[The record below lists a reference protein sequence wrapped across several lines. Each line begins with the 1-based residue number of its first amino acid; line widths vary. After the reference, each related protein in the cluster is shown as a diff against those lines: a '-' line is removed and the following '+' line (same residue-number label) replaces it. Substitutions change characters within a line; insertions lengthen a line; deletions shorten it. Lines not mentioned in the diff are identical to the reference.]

1 MSIQMLKGTLV
12 MTRFAF
18 LEVLRKKVILAGMFL
33 TCVYLLLFGLGLH
46 YLGANIGD
54 LQRQMAGFGL
64 FSMGFYLATFLTALI
79 AGFAG
84 VGAISGEIESGTAYA
99 LLAEPV
105 SRGQVLLGK
114 FLGYGLML
122 CAYAA
127 FFFFVLWGLMAWQ
140 FGVVL
145 PGPWTVLP
153 LFLLQPLI
161 MLALAFWGSTVMS
174 TLANGVVLFLLY
186 GIVLV
191 AGMIEQIG
199 AMMQTVGASAGASAS
214 VMINIGIVSSLILPV
229 DALYRRAVFVLLS
242 NTGNLL
248 GSLQSLGPFGSISV
262 PSPAMVVYAWV
273 YLVGCLLLAVYTFK
287 RRDI

>member
-1 MSIQMLKGTLV
+1 MLKGILV
-12 MTRFAF
+12 MARFAL
-18 LEVLRKKVILAGMFL
+18 LEVLRKKVVLAGVLL
-33 TCVYLLLFGLGLH
+33 TCVYLLLYGLGLH
-46 YLGANIGD
+46 YLGADIGPVE
-54 LQRQMAGFGL
+54 RQLAGFGL
-64 FSMGFYLATFLTALI
+64 FSMGFYLATFLTVLI

-105 SRGQVLLGK
+105 SRSQVLLGK
-114 FLGYGLML
+114 FAGYGLML
-122 CAYAA
+122 CVYAAA
-127 FFFFVLWGLMAWQ
+127 FFFLLWGLMAWQ

-153 LFLLQPLI
+153 LVLLQPLI
-161 MLALAFWGSTVMS
+161 ILALAFWGSTMFS
-174 TLANGVVLFLLY
+174 TLANGITIFLLY

-199 AMMQTVGASAGASAS
+199 GFLRMTGASAAAHAAG

-242 NTGNLL
+242 HT
-248 GSLQSLGPFGSISV
+248 GSLLKSLQALGPFGSVSV
-262 PSPAMVVYAWV
+262 PSQAMVVYAWV
-273 YLVGCLLLAVYTFK
+273 YLAVCLLLAVRSFK

>member
-1 MSIQMLKGTLV
+1 MQMLKGILV
-12 MTRFAF
+12 MARFAL
-18 LEVLRKKVILAGMFL
+18 LEVLRKKVVLAGMLL

-46 YLGANIGD
+46 YLGADIGAV
-54 LQRQMAGFGL
+54 QRQLAGFGL
-64 FSMGFYLATFLTALI
+64 FSMGFYLATFLTVLI

-105 SRGQVLLGK
+105 SRSQILLGK
-114 FLGYGLML
+114 YVGYGLMM

-161 MLALAFWGSTVMS
+161 ILALAFWGSTMMS
-174 TLANGVVLFLLY
+174 TLANGITIFLLY

-199 AMMQTVGASAGASAS
+199 AFIQMTGASAAAHAAS
-214 VMINIGIVSSLILPV
+214 VMINIGIVSSLVLPV

-242 NTGNLL
+242 HTGNLL
-248 GSLQSLGPFGSISV
+248 SSLQSLGPFGSVSV
-262 PSPAMVVYAWV
+262 PSQAMVVYAWI
-273 YLVGCLLLAVYTFK
+273 YLVACLLLAVRSFK

>member
-1 MSIQMLKGTLV
+1 MLKGILV
-12 MTRFAF
+12 MARFAL
-18 LEVLRKKVILAGMFL
+18 LEVLRKKVVLAGMLL

-46 YLGANIGD
+46 YLGANIGAV
-54 LQRQMAGFGL
+54 QRQLAGFGL
-64 FSMGFYLATFLTALI
+64 FSMGFYLSTFMTVLI

-105 SRGQVLLGK
+105 SRSQILLGK
-114 FLGYGLML
+114 FVGYGLMM

-161 MLALAFWGSTVMS
+161 ILALAFWGSTMMS
-174 TLANGVVLFLLY
+174 TLANGITIFLLY

-199 AMMQTVGASAGASAS
+199 TFIRMTGASAAAHAAG
-214 VMINIGIVSSLILPV
+214 VMINIGIVSSLVLPV

-248 GSLQSLGPFGSISV
+248 GSLQAIGPFGSVSV
-262 PSPAMVVYAWV
+262 PSQAMVVYAWV
-273 YLVGCLLLAVYTFK
+273 YLVGCLLLAVRSFK

>member
-1 MSIQMLKGTLV
+1 MFRGILV
-12 MTRFAF
+12 MARFAL
-18 LEVLRKKVILAGMFL
+18 LELLRKKVILAGMFL

-46 YLGANIGD
+46 YLGENISSV
-54 LQRQMAGFGL
+54 QRQLSGFGL
-64 FSMGFYLATFLTALI
+64 FSMGFYLATFLTVLI

-105 SRGQVLLGK
+105 SRSQVLLGK
-114 FLGYGLML
+114 WLGYALML
-122 CAYAA
+122 CVYAG
-127 FFFFVLWGLMAWQ
+127 FFFFALWGLMAWQ

-145 PGPWTVLP
+145 PGAWTVLP

-161 MLALAFWGSTVMS
+161 MLALAFWGSTAMS
-174 TLANGVVLFLLY
+174 TLANGITIFLLY

-199 AMMQTVGASAGASAS
+199 AMFQMVSVPGASGAAA
-214 VMINIGIVSSLILPV
+214 VMINIGIVSSLILPL

-248 GSLQSLGPFGSISV
+248 GSLQSLGPFGSMSV
-262 PSPAMVVYAWV
+262 PSAAMVVYAWI
-273 YLVGCLLLAVYTFK
+273 YLAGCLFLAVRSFMG
-287 RRDI
+287 RDI

>member
-1 MSIQMLKGTLV
+1 MLKGILV
-12 MTRFAF
+12 MARFAL
-18 LEVLRKKVILAGMFL
+18 LEVLRKKVVLAGMLL
-33 TCVYLLLFGLGLH
+33 TGVYLLLFGLGLH
-46 YLGANIGD
+46 YLGANIGAVP
-54 LQRQMAGFGL
+54 RQLAGFGL
-64 FSMGFYLATFLTALI
+64 FSMGFYLATFMTVLI

-105 SRGQVLLGK
+105 SRSQILLGK
-114 FLGYGLML
+114 FVGYGLML

-161 MLALAFWGSTVMS
+161 ILALAFWGSTMMS
-174 TLANGVVLFLLY
+174 TLANGITIFLLY

-199 AMMQTVGASAGASAS
+199 AFIQMTGASAAVHAAG
-214 VMINIGIVSSLILPV
+214 VMINIGIVSSLVLPV

-248 GSLQSLGPFGSISV
+248 GSLQAIGPFGSVSV
-262 PSPAMVVYAWV
+262 PSQAMVVYAWV
-273 YLVGCLLLAVYTFK
+273 YLVVCLLLAVRSFK

>member
-1 MSIQMLKGTLV
+1 
-12 MTRFAF
+12 MT
-18 LEVLRKKVILAGMFL
+18 V
-33 TCVYLLLFGLGLH
+33 
-46 YLGANIGD
+46 
-54 LQRQMAGFGL
+54 
-64 FSMGFYLATFLTALI
+64 LI

-105 SRGQVLLGK
+105 SRSQILLGK
-114 FLGYGLML
+114 FVGYGLMM

-161 MLALAFWGSTVMS
+161 ILALAFWGSTMMS
-174 TLANGVVLFLLY
+174 TLANGITIFLLY

-199 AMMQTVGASAGASAS
+199 AFIQMTGASAAAHAAG
-214 VMINIGIVSSLILPV
+214 VMINIGIVSSLVLPV

-248 GSLQSLGPFGSISV
+248 GSLQAIGPFGSVSV
-262 PSPAMVVYAWV
+262 PSQAMVVYAWV
-273 YLVGCLLLAVYTFK
+273 YLVGCLLLAVRSFK

>member
-1 MSIQMLKGTLV
+1 MQMLKGILV
-12 MTRFAF
+12 MARFAL
-18 LEVLRKKVILAGMFL
+18 LEVLRKKVVLAGMLL

-46 YLGANIGD
+46 YLGANIGAV
-54 LQRQMAGFGL
+54 QRQLAGFGL
-64 FSMGFYLATFLTALI
+64 FSMGFYLATFMTVLI

-105 SRGQVLLGK
+105 SRSQILLGK
-114 FLGYGLML
+114 FVGYGLMM

-161 MLALAFWGSTVMS
+161 ILALAFWGSTMMS
-174 TLANGVVLFLLY
+174 TLANGITIFLLY

-199 AMMQTVGASAGASAS
+199 AFIQMTGASAAAHAAG
-214 VMINIGIVSSLILPV
+214 VMINIGIVSSLVLPV

-248 GSLQSLGPFGSISV
+248 GSLQAIGPFGSVSV
-262 PSPAMVVYAWV
+262 PSQAMVVYAWV
-273 YLVGCLLLAVYTFK
+273 YLVGCLLLAVRSFK

>member
-1 MSIQMLKGTLV
+1 MLKGILV
-12 MTRFAF
+12 MARFAL
-18 LEVLRKKVILAGMFL
+18 LEVLRKKVVLAGVFL

-46 YLGANIGD
+46 YLGANIGVV
-54 LQRQMAGFGL
+54 QRQLAGFGL
-64 FSMGFYLATFLTALI
+64 FSMGFYLATFLTVLI

-105 SRGQVLLGK
+105 SRSQILLGK
-114 FLGYGLML
+114 YVGYGLML

-161 MLALAFWGSTVMS
+161 ILALAFWGSTMMS
-174 TLANGVVLFLLY
+174 TLANGITIFLLY

-191 AGMIEQIG
+191 AGMIEQ
-199 AMMQTVGASAGASAS
+199 VGGFIQMAGGSATAHAAS
-214 VMINIGIVSSLILPV
+214 VMINIGIVSSLVLPV

-248 GSLQSLGPFGSISV
+248 SSLQSLGPFGSVSV
-262 PSPAMVVYAWV
+262 PSQAMVVYAWV
-273 YLVGCLLLAVYTFK
+273 YLVGCLLLAVRSFK

>member
-1 MSIQMLKGTLV
+1 MQMLKGILV
-12 MTRFAF
+12 LARFAL
-18 LEVLRKKVILAGMFL
+18 LEVLRKKVVLVGMLL

-46 YLGANIGD
+46 YLGANIGVV
-54 LQRQMAGFGL
+54 QRQLAGFGL
-64 FSMGFYLATFLTALI
+64 FSMGFYLATFLTVLI

-105 SRGQVLLGK
+105 SRSQVLLGK
-114 FLGYGLML
+114 YVGYGLML

-153 LFLLQPLI
+153 LFLLHPLI
-161 MLALAFWGSTVMS
+161 ILALAFWGSTLMS
-174 TLANGVVLFLLY
+174 TLANGITIFLLY

-199 AMMQTVGASAGASAS
+199 GFLQMTGASAAAHAAS
-214 VMINIGIVSSLILPV
+214 VMINIGIVSSLVLPV

-242 NTGNLL
+242 HTGNLL
-248 GSLQSLGPFGSISV
+248 SSLQSLGPFGSVSA
-262 PSPAMVVYAWV
+262 PSQAMVVYAWI
-273 YLVGCLLLAVYTFK
+273 YLVVCLLLAVRSFK

>member
-1 MSIQMLKGTLV
+1 MLKGILV
-12 MTRFAF
+12 MARFAL
-18 LEVLRKKVILAGMFL
+18 LEVLRKKVVLAGMLL

-46 YLGANIGD
+46 YLGANIGAV
-54 LQRQMAGFGL
+54 QRQLAGFGL
-64 FSMGFYLATFLTALI
+64 FSMGFYLATFMTVLI

-105 SRGQVLLGK
+105 SRSQILLGK
-114 FLGYGLML
+114 FVGYGLMM

-161 MLALAFWGSTVMS
+161 ILALAFWGSTMMS
-174 TLANGVVLFLLY
+174 TLANGITIFLLY

-199 AMMQTVGASAGASAS
+199 TFIRMTGASAAAHAAG
-214 VMINIGIVSSLILPV
+214 VMINIGIVSSLVLPV

-248 GSLQSLGPFGSISV
+248 GSLQAIGPFGSVSV
-262 PSPAMVVYAWV
+262 PSQAMVVYAWV
-273 YLVGCLLLAVYTFK
+273 YLVGCLLLAVRSFK

>member
-1 MSIQMLKGTLV
+1 MQMLKGILV
-12 MTRFAF
+12 MARFAL
-18 LEVLRKKVILAGMFL
+18 LEVLRKKVVLSGMLL

-46 YLGANIGD
+46 YLGADIGAV
-54 LQRQMAGFGL
+54 QRQLAGFGL
-64 FSMGFYLATFLTALI
+64 FSMGFYLATFLTVLI

-84 VGAISGEIESGTAYA
+84 VAAISGEIESGTAYA

-105 SRGQVLLGK
+105 SRSQILLGK
-114 FLGYGLML
+114 YVGYGLMM

-161 MLALAFWGSTVMS
+161 ILALAFWGSTMMS
-174 TLANGVVLFLLY
+174 TLANGITIFLLY

-199 AMMQTVGASAGASAS
+199 AFIQMTGASAAAHAAS
-214 VMINIGIVSSLILPV
+214 VMINIGIVSSLVLPV

-242 NTGNLL
+242 HTGNLL
-248 GSLQSLGPFGSISV
+248 SSLQSLGPFGSVSV
-262 PSPAMVVYAWV
+262 PSQAMVVYAWI
-273 YLVGCLLLAVYTFK
+273 YLVACLLLAVRSFK

>member
-1 MSIQMLKGTLV
+1 MLKGILV
-12 MTRFAF
+12 MARFAL
-18 LEVLRKKVILAGMFL
+18 LEVLRKKVVLAGMLL

-46 YLGANIGD
+46 YLGANIGAV
-54 LQRQMAGFGL
+54 QRQLAGFGL
-64 FSMGFYLATFLTALI
+64 FSMGFYLATFMTVLI

-105 SRGQVLLGK
+105 SRSQILLGK
-114 FLGYGLML
+114 FVGYGLMM

-161 MLALAFWGSTVMS
+161 ILALAFWGSTMMS
-174 TLANGVVLFLLY
+174 TLANGITIFLLY

-199 AMMQTVGASAGASAS
+199 AFIQMTGASAAAHAAG
-214 VMINIGIVSSLILPV
+214 VMINIGIVSSLVLPV

-248 GSLQSLGPFGSISV
+248 GSLQAIGPFGSVSV
-262 PSPAMVVYAWV
+262 PSQAMVVYAWV
-273 YLVGCLLLAVYTFK
+273 YLVGCLLLAVRSFK

>member
-1 MSIQMLKGTLV
+1 MQMLKGILV
-12 MTRFAF
+12 MARFAL
-18 LEVLRKKVILAGMFL
+18 LEVLRKKVVLAGMLL

-46 YLGANIGD
+46 YLGANIGAV
-54 LQRQMAGFGL
+54 QRQLAGFGL
-64 FSMGFYLATFLTALI
+64 FSMGFYLATFMTVLI

-105 SRGQVLLGK
+105 SRSQILLGK
-114 FLGYGLML
+114 FVGYGLMM

-161 MLALAFWGSTVMS
+161 ILALAFWGSTMMS
-174 TLANGVVLFLLY
+174 TLANGITIFLLY

-199 AMMQTVGASAGASAS
+199 AFIRMTGASAAAHAAG
-214 VMINIGIVSSLILPV
+214 VMINIGIVSSLVLPV

-248 GSLQSLGPFGSISV
+248 GSLQAIGPFGSVSV
-262 PSPAMVVYAWV
+262 PSQAMVVYAWV
-273 YLVGCLLLAVYTFK
+273 YLVGCLLLAVRSFK

>member
-1 MSIQMLKGTLV
+1 MLKGILV
-12 MTRFAF
+12 LARFAL
-18 LEVLRKKVILAGMFL
+18 LEVLRKKVVLVGMLL

-46 YLGANIGD
+46 YLGANIGVV
-54 LQRQMAGFGL
+54 QRQLAGFGL
-64 FSMGFYLATFLTALI
+64 FSMGFYLATFLTVLI

-105 SRGQVLLGK
+105 SRSQVLLGK
-114 FLGYGLML
+114 YVGYGLML

-161 MLALAFWGSTVMS
+161 ILALAFWGSTLMS
-174 TLANGVVLFLLY
+174 TLANGITIFLLY

-199 AMMQTVGASAGASAS
+199 GFLQMTGASAAAHAAS
-214 VMINIGIVSSLILPV
+214 VMINIGIVSSLVLPV

-242 NTGNLL
+242 HTGNLL
-248 GSLQSLGPFGSISV
+248 SSLQSLGPFGSVSV
-262 PSPAMVVYAWV
+262 PSQAMVVYAWI
-273 YLVGCLLLAVYTFK
+273 YLVVCLLLAVRSFK

>member
-1 MSIQMLKGTLV
+1 MQMLKGILALA
-12 MTRFAF
+12 RFAL
-18 LEVLRKKVILAGMFL
+18 LEVLRKKVVLVGMFL

-46 YLGANIGD
+46 YLGANISV
-54 LQRQMAGFGL
+54 LQRQLAGFGL
-64 FSMGFYLATFLTALI
+64 FSMGFYLATFLTVLI

-84 VGAISGEIESGTAYA
+84 VGAISGEVESGTAYA

-105 SRGQVLLGK
+105 SRSQVLLGK
-114 FLGYGLML
+114 FAGYGLLL

-153 LFLLQPLI
+153 LVLLQPLI
-161 MLALAFWGSTVMS
+161 ILALAFYGSTLMS
-174 TLANGVVLFLLY
+174 TLANGITIFLLY

-199 AMMQTVGASAGASAS
+199 GFLRMTGATGAAHAAG
-214 VMINIGIVSSLILPV
+214 VMINIGIVSSLVLPV

-242 NTGNLL
+242 HTGGLL
-248 GSLQSLGPFGSISV
+248 TSLQSLGPFGSVSV
-262 PSPAMVVYAWV
+262 PSQAMVVYAWI
-273 YLVGCLLLAVYTFK
+273 YLVACLLLAVRSFK

>member
-1 MSIQMLKGTLV
+1 MQMLKGILV
-12 MTRFAF
+12 LARFAL
-18 LEVLRKKVILAGMFL
+18 LEVLRKKVVLVGMLL

-46 YLGANIGD
+46 YLGANIGVV
-54 LQRQMAGFGL
+54 QRQLAGFGL
-64 FSMGFYLATFLTALI
+64 FSMGFYLATFLTVLI

-105 SRGQVLLGK
+105 SRSQVLLGK
-114 FLGYGLML
+114 YVGYGLML

-161 MLALAFWGSTVMS
+161 ILALAFWGSTLMS
-174 TLANGVVLFLLY
+174 TLANGITIFLLY

-199 AMMQTVGASAGASAS
+199 GFLQMTGASAAAHAAS
-214 VMINIGIVSSLILPV
+214 VMINIGIVSSLVLPV

-242 NTGNLL
+242 HTGNLL
-248 GSLQSLGPFGSISV
+248 SSLQSLGPFGSVSV
-262 PSPAMVVYAWV
+262 PSQAMVVYAWI
-273 YLVGCLLLAVYTFK
+273 YLVACLLLAVRSFK

>member
-1 MSIQMLKGTLV
+1 MLKGILV
-12 MTRFAF
+12 MARFAL
-18 LEVLRKKVILAGMFL
+18 LEVLRKKVVLAGVFL

-46 YLGANIGD
+46 YLGANIGVV
-54 LQRQMAGFGL
+54 QRQLAGFGL
-64 FSMGFYLATFLTALI
+64 FSMGFYLATFLTVLI

-105 SRGQVLLGK
+105 SRSQILLGK
-114 FLGYGLML
+114 YVGYGLML

-161 MLALAFWGSTVMS
+161 ILALAFWGSTMMS
-174 TLANGVVLFLLY
+174 TLANGITIFLLY

-191 AGMIEQIG
+191 AGMIEQ
-199 AMMQTVGASAGASAS
+199 VGGFIQMAGGSATAHAAS
-214 VMINIGIVSSLILPV
+214 VMINIGIVSSLVLPV

-248 GSLQSLGPFGSISV
+248 SSLQALGPFGSVSV
-262 PSPAMVVYAWV
+262 PSQAMVVYAWV
-273 YLVGCLLLAVYTFK
+273 YLVGCLLLAVRSFK

>member
-1 MSIQMLKGTLV
+1 MA
-12 MTRFAF
+12 RFAL

-46 YLGANIGD
+46 YLGENISSV
-54 LQRQMAGFGL
+54 QRQLSGFGL
-64 FSMGFYLATFLTALI
+64 FSMGFYLATFMTVLI

-84 VGAISGEIESGTAYA
+84 VGAISGEIESGTAYG
-99 LLAEPV
+99 LLAAPV
-105 SRGQVLLGK
+105 SRSQVLLGK
-114 FLGYGLML
+114 WLGYALML

-127 FFFFVLWGLMAWQ
+127 FFFFSLWGLMAWQ

-161 MLALAFWGSTVMS
+161 MLALAFWGSTAMS
-174 TLANGVVLFLLY
+174 TLANGITIFLLY

-199 AMMQTVGASAGASAS
+199 AMFQMMNVPGAGGAAT
-214 VMINIGIVSSLILPV
+214 VMINIGIVSSLVLPV

-262 PSPAMVVYAWV
+262 PSQAMVIYAWV
-273 YLVGCLLLAVYTFK
+273 YLAGCLLLAVRSFK
-287 RRDI
+287 GRDI

>member
-1 MSIQMLKGTLV
+1 MLKGILV
-12 MTRFAF
+12 MARFAL
-18 LEVLRKKVILAGMFL
+18 LEVLRKKVVLAGMLL

-46 YLGANIGD
+46 YLGANIGAV
-54 LQRQMAGFGL
+54 QRQLAGFGL
-64 FSMGFYLATFLTALI
+64 FSMGFYLATFMTVLI

-105 SRGQVLLGK
+105 SRSQILLGK
-114 FLGYGLML
+114 FVGYGLMM

-161 MLALAFWGSTVMS
+161 ILALAFWGSTMMS
-174 TLANGVVLFLLY
+174 TLANGITIFLLY

-199 AMMQTVGASAGASAS
+199 AFIQMTGASAAAHAAG
-214 VMINIGIVSSLILPV
+214 VMINIGIVSSLILPL

-248 GSLQSLGPFGSISV
+248 GSLQSLGPFGSMSV
-262 PSPAMVVYAWV
+262 PSAAMVVYAWI
-273 YLVGCLLLAVYTFK
+273 YLAGCLLLAVRSFMG
-287 RRDI
+287 RDI